1 MTVRFF
7 QSAYSD
13 RSNTSWRQRLELMW
27 RRDEYGSYS
36 PEADFVLNSSMSGLA
51 LGVLVGG
58 YLESRSAIR
67 LFLDKN
73 KHEMFRFPREAQ
85 AAMQDRM
92 VMGQF
97 WDKDGGVEYREIRPQ
112 CGIA

>member
-13 RSNTSWRQRLELMW
+13 RSNTTWRQRLELMW

-97 WDKDGGVEYREIRPQ
+97 SNKDGGIEWM
-112 CGIA
+112 